1 MKFSNHVR
9 FRKEEDFIFLC
20 DCKNLKDFKVPL
32 RYWDFLLKLQ
42 KGITALKLSS
52 EESLLIEDFKKVK
65 LLEG

>member
-9 FRKEEDFIFLC
+9 FRKEENLIFLC

-32 RYWDFLLKLQ
+32 RYWNLLLKLQ
-42 KGITALKLSS
+42 KGITTLKLSS

-65 LLEG
+65 LLEY